1 MIIPNQKHAT
11 GGHPLRIET
20 ASLERGANKRRIL
33 FDESIARA
41 AHGSDERV
49 RAGILRSPLEW
60 ANAAVSRWFGG
71 INRKPDTTPEV
82 EIR

>member
-1 MIIPNQKHAT
+1 MIEHNSESA
-11 GGHPLRIET
+11 GHPLRIET

-33 FDESIARA
+33 FDESVARA
-41 AHGSDERV
+41 AYGSDDRV

-60 ANAAVSRWFGG
+60 ATAAVHHWFGSDR
-71 INRKPDTTPEV
+71 RKPSDTPEI